1 MTKFEI
7 FRRQAS
13 VGAHVTLR
21 LTRGSDVTGRVTEL
35 DDTYICLDREEGPVT
50 LMDEDLLAA
59 WEVHHG
65 DAIDDSMDRAG
76 TAHSCPSTDADGSQ
90 APPATSPIV
99 GPHDTAPEVL
109 QELVRV
115 KAEFSVTVD
124 RARPVP
130 PEPDFRFPQAEFPAK
145 LIQEVRREWDR
156 ARNQY
161 DYAVKI
167 KETSRLNSVV
177 AQILMPLQ
185 ARHPGSATTRA
196 LLGTVLLKVNRRSE
210 AFDCL
215 SAAAIMSDEPAHWLT
230 LAAAAGEDTAVEC
243 YALRRH
249 FLRTPPVPDEDP
261 WPRYVA
267 VAMEHHDLRQTARII
282 HHWHGRTEADVALC
296 RLLRE
301 SVIYLLSHLETEAL
315 ALRATALVQTSSKL
329 PPGWED
335 AFNDTAS
342 PSAELFA
349 AERRFDRPP
358 PPTPD
363 RESPPHSPARNT
375 DVPSGRI
382 VSFGN
387 QRFGFINDPAGD
399 HYYFRIG
406 DIEDGDLRDA
416 LLDGRWRTFGSVEF
430 DLLPRIRGHKYER
443 AIRIRPVLGGDSLVR
458 RARELLQSG
467 QPAQAMHEVRR
478 ALGAD
483 PSDEAALSLE
493 REVKESIRKGFR
505 SGAGLPKG
513 DGPYARAKR
522 TQLVDLDLGAAEKLL
537 KEAALKGDNA
547 ESAVKDLASLLNQ
560 QGRVDEAI
568 SLLEDSSRRAQD
580 ASSYDNMLATLYQ
593 HASRHDDAVRILE
606 RLYLKTPRA
615 KRSSILTRIASCHL
629 RDRKYDAAEDVLRKL
644 LDDDP
649 HNRTALRMIGVLED
663 ARNAESRDEAEEVI
677 GNLGL
682 LADEGVVLSSLA
694 RTAIDQCTYEG
705 VDPLKVQNGTA
716 DRRDVRRVVEL
727 AKELGTKRP
736 RDRAAYYLSA
746 AALIEKDT
754 REGVPARI
762 YDYLRRYF
770 TSIADAFWA
779 DGKSADATRSHYIE
793 SLALVVDDS
802 LDEAWR
808 SLIRYMAT
816 FSPGVREDAEATLPA
831 YRPNRV
837 RRRHEYL
844 DALQRTIAM
853 ILPSTDGWA
862 AGLINVGSQSRF
874 ARSCLCQAFLG
885 SESLRATFGQLLG
898 GDGNRSEDV
907 QAIWESRCR
916 EYARQHRK
924 RLFIC
929 ETMTKYAATPASM
942 EDLRSQVSQAAEEA
956 NIELDQRRLNAL
968 GDIVDSALDFCRAT
982 EFEERERIYWLVTRQ
997 AEDFRKEVMDAPTQY
1012 SHEGILPVTDHVN
1025 SLIEEEYAE
1034 MNRTSGA
1041 DLHLRLM
1048 VDNYLPGRQGELRLQ
1063 IAVSNRTGCSPA
1075 SSVQICL
1082 GPDGSEYFR
1091 ADPWEQEVA
1100 STLRGGQ
1107 THEAQMVVY
1116 PQNAAAIDRAFP
1128 ITATARF
1135 RNSLGEDKHTADHAW
1150 TVGLYRDEE
1159 FQPLENPY
1167 APFAEGGPV
1176 DDPEMFFGRDA
1187 LLSRLETSLR
1197 SRSGRKSIVM
1207 FGQKRA
1213 GKSSMIEHLRRR
1225 LAESDD
1231 ILPVSFSLQEIAS
1244 DLSEAALLHRIIQG
1258 ISEVLEDLRLEGRD
1272 VPELSPPRIDEMHSN
1287 AALRF
1292 LQVMSDLVRAMRR
1305 RSPGLHIVLL
1315 IDEFTEIFKAVRNK
1329 RIPRE
1334 FMKAW
1339 KAIIEKGYFS
1349 SVLVGQDIMP
1359 AFKAAFPNEF
1369 GVTEDIRV
1377 TYLDAAAARALV
1389 QEPIGEERF
1398 AGDAVRRLL
1407 DLTANSPYYTM
1418 MFCAR
1423 LVDYMNATR
1432 SMVVTAADILTVEKH
1447 MLLGDDRRQDDRRL
1461 TADKFDNLLAAGD
1474 GVQDSGIDPGDTHSV
1489 CAAIARAGGDGWC
1502 ARESMGGMFEPAELD
1517 RLLSDLENRDV
1528 AERKGTAYRLRVGL
1542 FRDWLTL
1549 RDSEQ

>member
-21 LTRGSDVTGRVTEL
+21 LTRGNDVTGRVTEL

-50 LMDEDLLAA
+50 VLEDLLAA
-59 WEVHHG
+59 WEVHHE
-65 DAIDDSMDRAG
+65 DAIGDPVDRSSV
-76 TAHSCPSTDADGSQ
+76 AHSHPDAGAGGSQ
-90 APPATSPIV
+90 APATQPVV
-99 GPHDTAPEVL
+99 GPHDTAPEVR
-109 QELVRV
+109 QELVRI
-115 KAEFSVTVD
+115 KAEFSVTVG
-124 RARPVP
+124 RACPNP
-130 PEPDFRFPQAEFPAK
+130 PEPNFRFPETEFPAH

-167 KETSRLNSVV
+167 KETSRLASVV
-177 AQILMPLQ
+177 AQILMPLG

-196 LLGTVLLKVNRRSE
+196 LLGTVLLKLNRRSE
-210 AFDCL
+210 AHDHL
-215 SAAAIMSDEPAHWLT
+215 SAAVIMSDEPAHWLA

-249 FLRTPPVPDEDP
+249 FLRAPPLPGEDP
-261 WPRYVA
+261 WPRYLA
-267 VAMEHHDLRQTARII
+267 VAMKHHDLRQTARII
-282 HHWHGRTEADVALC
+282 RHWHEQTEADAALRRVLC
-296 RLLRE
+296 E
-301 SVIYLLSHLETEAL
+301 SVIYLLSHLGDEVF
-315 ALRATALVQTSSKL
+315 ALRATAFMQTSFGL

-335 AFNDTAS
+335 AFEDSAS
-342 PSAELFA
+342 PSAQLVA
-349 AERRFDRPP
+349 AEQRLDRPSDP
-358 PPTPD
+358 ALD
-363 RESPPHSPARNT
+363 RGAPPHPPARSSN
-375 DVPSGRI
+375 VPTGHI

-387 QRFGFINDPAGD
+387 LRFGFINAPAGD
-399 HYYFRIG
+399 HYYFRID

-416 LLDGRWRTFGSVEF
+416 LLDGRWRTSGSVEF
-430 DLLPRIRGHKYER
+430 EILPRVRGHKYER
-443 AIRIRPVLGGDSLVR
+443 AIRIRPLMEGDSLLQ
-458 RARELLQSG
+458 RARRLLKIG

-483 PSDEAALSLE
+483 PTDKGALRLE
-493 REVKESIRKGFR
+493 REVKENIRKGLH
-505 SGAGLPKG
+505 SGEGLPRG
-513 DGPYARAKR
+513 DGLYARAR
-522 TQLVDLDLGAAEKLL
+522 RAQLVDLDLEAAEKLF
-537 KEAALKGDNA
+537 KEAIRTGDNT
-547 ESAVKDLASLLNQ
+547 ESAEKDLASLLNQ

-568 SLLEDSSRRAQD
+568 ALLEDSSKRAKD
-580 ASSYDNMLATLYQ
+580 ASSYENMLATFYQ
-593 HASRHDDAVRILE
+593 HANRHDDAVRILE
-606 RLYLKTPRA
+606 QLFQKSPRT
-615 KRSSILTRIASCHL
+615 KRSSLLTRIATSHL
-629 RDRKYDAAEDVLRKL
+629 RARKFTAAEDTLRKL

-649 HNRTALRMIGVLED
+649 HNRTALRLRGVLED
-663 ARNAESRDEAEEVI
+663 ARSAESQDEVEEVI
-677 GNLGL
+677 GGLGL

-694 RTAIDQCTYEG
+694 RTAIEQCTYEG
-705 VDPLKVQNGTA
+705 VDPLKVQDGTA
-716 DRRDVRRVVEL
+716 NRQDVRRVVEL
-727 AKELGTKRP
+727 ARRLGTKRP

-746 AALIEKDT
+746 AALIENDT

-770 TSIADAFWA
+770 TSMADAFRA
-779 DGKSADATRSHYIE
+779 DGKSADAVRSHYIE
-793 SLALVVDDS
+793 SLALVVDDH
-802 LDEAWR
+802 LYEAWR
-808 SLIRYMAT
+808 SLIRYLAT
-816 FSPGVREDAEATLPA
+816 FSPEIREDAEATFPE
-831 YRPNRV
+831 YRSSRV
-837 RRRHEYL
+837 PQRDEYL

-853 ILPSTDGWA
+853 IPPSTDGWA

-885 SESLRATFGQLLG
+885 REPLRAIFRQLLDRNG
-898 GDGNRSEDV
+898 ERSEDI
-907 QAIWESRCR
+907 QATWESRCR
-916 EYARQHRK
+916 EYARQHRR
-924 RLFIC
+924 RLSIC

-942 EDLRSQVSQAAEEA
+942 EDLHSQVNKAAVEA
-956 NIELDQRRLNAL
+956 GIELDRRRLNVL
-968 GDIVDSALDFCRAT
+968 GDIVASALDYCRAT
-982 EFEERERIYWLVTRQ
+982 EFEERERIYWLVTTQ
-997 AEDFRKEVMDAPTQY
+997 AENFRKEVMDAPTQY
-1012 SHEGILPVTDHVN
+1012 SHEGLLPVADHVN

-1034 MNRTSGA
+1034 MTRTSGA

-1048 VDNYLPGRQGELRLQ
+1048 VDNYLPGPRGELRLQ
-1063 IAVSNRTGCSPA
+1063 FAVSNRTGCSPA
-1075 SSVQICL
+1075 SSVRIRL
-1082 GPDGSEYFR
+1082 GPDDSEYFR
-1091 ADPWEQEVA
+1091 ADAWEQEIT

-1116 PQNAAAIDRAFP
+1116 PRGAATRDRAFP
-1128 ITATARF
+1128 ITATVRY
-1135 RNSLGEDKHTADHAW
+1135 RNHLGEDKHTAGPAS

-1187 LLSRLETSLR
+1187 LLNRLDTSLR

-1213 GKSSMIEHLRRR
+1213 GKSSMVEHLRRR

-1231 ILPVSFSLQEIAS
+1231 ILPVSFSLQEIVS
-1244 DLSEAALLHRIIQG
+1244 DLSEAALLHRIVHG
-1258 ISEVLEDLRLEGRD
+1258 ISEVMEDLRLEGRD
-1272 VPELSPPRIDEMHSN
+1272 VPELSPPRIDEMHTS
-1287 AALRF
+1287 ATLRF
-1292 LQVMSDLVRAMRR
+1292 HQVMSGLVREMSR
-1305 RSPGLHIVLL
+1305 RSSGLHIVLL
-1315 IDEFTEIFKAVRNK
+1315 IDEFTEIFKAIRSE
-1329 RIPRE
+1329 RISRE

-1377 TYLDAAAARALV
+1377 TYLDEDAARALV
-1389 QEPIGEERF
+1389 QEPIGEGRF

-1432 SMVVTAADILTVEKH
+1432 SLVVTAADILTVEKH

-1474 GVQDSGIDPGDTHSV
+1474 GVQDSGIDPDDTQAV
-1489 CAAIARAGGDGWC
+1489 CAAIARTGGEGWC
-1502 ARESMGGMFEPAELD
+1502 ARESMSGMFEPAELD
-1517 RLLSDLENRDV
+1517 TLLSDLEDRDV
-1528 AERKGTAYRLRVGL
+1528 VERKGTAYRLRVGL
-1542 FRDWLTL
+1542 FRDWLAL
-1549 RDSEQ
+1549 RGSTQ

>member
-7 FRRQAS
+7 LRRQAS
-13 VGAHVTLR
+13 VGAHVTLH
-21 LTRGSDVTGRVTEL
+21 LTRGDDITGRVTEL
-35 DDTYICLDREEGPVT
+35 DDTYICLEREEGPITV
-50 LMDEDLLAA
+50 LEDLLAA
-59 WEVHHG
+59 WEVHGG
-65 DAIDDSMDRAG
+65 DTIGDLVNRADMARSRLDARAG
-76 TAHSCPSTDADGSQ
+76 GSQ
-90 APPATSPIV
+90 ALPATPPGGGPNDASPE
-99 GPHDTAPEVL
+99 AW

-115 KAEFSVTVD
+115 KAEFSVSLG
-124 RARPVP
+124 RARPLP
-130 PEPDFRFPQAEFPAK
+130 PEPDFRFPKTEVPAHLAE
-145 LIQEVRREWDR
+145 EVRREWDR

-161 DYAVKI
+161 DYAVKV
-167 KETSRLNSVV
+167 KEIGRLASIV
-177 AQILMPLQ
+177 AQILMPLE

-196 LLGTVLLKVNRRSE
+196 LLGTVLLKLNRRSE
-210 AFDCL
+210 AFDHL
-215 SAAAIMSDEPAHWLT
+215 SAAAAISDEPVHWLA

-249 FLRTPPVPDEDP
+249 FLRAPPVPDEEP
-261 WPRYVA
+261 WPRYIA
-267 VAMEHHDLRQTARII
+267 VAIEHHDLRQTARII
-282 HHWHGRTEADVALC
+282 RHWHGRADADAALRRGLC
-296 RLLRE
+296 E
-301 SVIYLLSHLETEAL
+301 SAIYLLSHLEAEAL
-315 ALRATALVQTSSKL
+315 ALRATALMQTSSEL
-329 PPGWED
+329 LPGWED
-335 AFNDTAS
+335 EFDGSAS
-342 PSAELFA
+342 LSAELVA

-358 PPTPD
+358 APTPD
-363 RESPPHSPARNT
+363 RGPPSHSSARST
-375 DVPSGRI
+375 DIPSGRI

-387 QRFGFINDPAGD
+387 QRFGFINAPAGD
-399 HYYFRIG
+399 NYFFRIG

-416 LLDGRWRTFGSVEF
+416 LLDGRWRTLGSVEF
-430 DLLPRIRGHKYER
+430 ELLPRMCGHKYER
-443 AIRIRPVLGGDSLVR
+443 AVRIRPLLDGEPLLS
-458 RARELLQSG
+458 RARRLLRIG

-483 PSDEAALSLE
+483 PIDKAALRLE
-493 REVKESIRKGFR
+493 REVKENIRKGLR
-505 SGAGLPKG
+505 SGEVLPKG

-522 TQLVDLDLGAAEKLL
+522 AQLVDLDLGAAEKLF
-537 KEAALKGDNA
+537 KEAILTGDNA
-547 ESAVKDLASLLNQ
+547 ESAEKDLASLLNQ

-568 SLLEDSSRRAQD
+568 ALLEDSSKRAKD
-580 ASSYDNMLATLYQ
+580 ASSYENMLATFYQ
-593 HASRHDDAVRILE
+593 HANRHDDAVRILQQ
-606 RLYLKTPRA
+606 LFQKTPRA
-615 KRSSILTRIASCHL
+615 KRSSLLTRITTSHL
-629 RDRKYDAAEDVLRKL
+629 RTRKYAAAEDTLRKL
-644 LDDDP
+644 LEDDP
-649 HNRTALRMIGVLED
+649 HNRTALRLSGVLED
-663 ARNAESRDEAEEVI
+663 ARSAESQDDAEEVI
-677 GNLGL
+677 GDLGL
-682 LADEGVVLSSLA
+682 LADEGVVLSALA

-716 DRRDVRRVVEL
+716 DQQDVKRVVEL

-736 RDRAAYYLSA
+736 RNRAAYYLSA

-770 TSIADAFWA
+770 TSMADAFWA
-779 DGKSADATRSHYIE
+779 DGKSADAVRSHYIE
-793 SLALVVDDS
+793 SLALVVDDN

-816 FSPGVREDAEATLPA
+816 FSPGIREDAEATLPGN
-831 YRPNRV
+831 RPNRV
-837 RRRHEYL
+837 PKRHEYL

-862 AGLINVGSQSRF
+862 AGLIYVGSQSRF

-885 SESLRATFGQLLG
+885 GESLRSTFAQLL
-898 GDGNRSEDV
+898 DGNGDRTDDV
-907 QAIWESRCR
+907 QATWESRCR

-942 EDLRSQVSQAAEEA
+942 EDLRSQVNKAAEEA
-956 NIELDQRRLNAL
+956 SIGLDRRRLNAL
-968 GDIVDSALDFCRAT
+968 GDIVDSALDSCRAT

-997 AEDFRKEVMDAPTQY
+997 SEDFRKEVVDAPTQY
-1012 SHEGILPVTDHVN
+1012 SHEGLLPVADHVN

-1041 DLHLRLM
+1041 ELHLRLM
-1048 VDNYLPGRQGELRLQ
+1048 VEKYLPGPQGELRLQ
-1063 IAVSNRTGCSPA
+1063 FAVSNRTGCSPA
-1075 SSVQICL
+1075 SSVRIRL

-1091 ADPWEQEVA
+1091 ADPWEQEVT
-1100 STLRGGQ
+1100 STLRGGE

-1116 PQNAAAIDRAFP
+1116 PQDAAASDRAFP

-1135 RNSLGEDKHTADHAW
+1135 RNRLGEDKHTADHAW

-1176 DDPEMFFGRDA
+1176 DDPEMFFGRSEF
-1187 LLSRLETSLR
+1187 LSRLETSLR
-1197 SRSGRKSIVM
+1197 SRAGRKSIVM

-1213 GKSSMIEHLRRR
+1213 GKSSIIEHLRRR
-1225 LAESDD
+1225 LAESADV
-1231 ILPVSFSLQEIAS
+1231 LPVSFSLQEIVS
-1244 DLSEAALLHRIIQG
+1244 DLSEAALLHRIVHG

-1272 VPELSPPRIDEMHSN
+1272 VPELSPPRIEEMHQN
-1287 AALRF
+1287 ATLRF
-1292 LQVMSDLVRAMRR
+1292 HQVMSGLVRTMSR
-1305 RSPGLHIVLL
+1305 RSSGLHIVLL
-1315 IDEFTEIFKAVRNK
+1315 IDEFTEIFKAIRNE

-1377 TYLDAAAARALV
+1377 TYLDEAAARALV
-1389 QEPIGEERF
+1389 QEPIGEARF

-1432 SMVVTAADILTVEKH
+1432 SMVVTAADIFTVKNH

-1461 TADKFDNLLAAGD
+1461 TADKFDNLLVAGD
-1474 GVQDSGIDPGDTHSV
+1474 GVQDSGIDPDDTQIV
-1489 CAAIARAGGDGWC
+1489 CAAIARTGGEGWC
-1502 ARESMGGMFEPAELD
+1502 ARESMSGMFEPAELD
-1517 RLLSDLENRDV
+1517 TLLSDLEDRDV
-1528 AERKGTAYRLRVGL
+1528 VERKGTAYRLRVGL

-1549 RDSEQ
+1549 RGSTQ

>member
-13 VGAHVTLR
+13 VGTHVTLR
-21 LTRGSDVTGRVTEL
+21 LTRGSDVTGRITEL
-35 DDTYICLDREEGPVT
+35 DDSYISLDREEGPVT
-50 LMDEDLLAA
+50 VLEDLLAA
-59 WEVHHG
+59 WEVHRG
-65 DAIDDSMDRAG
+65 DIIGDSMDRARA
-76 TAHSCPSTDADGSQ
+76 AHSRPDADADGSQ
-90 APPATSPIV
+90 APPAAPPVV

-115 KAEFSVTVD
+115 KAEVSVTVD
-124 RARPVP
+124 RARLVP
-130 PEPDFRFPQAEFPAK
+130 PEPDFRFPETEFPAN
-145 LIQEVRREWDR
+145 LVQEVRREWDR

-161 DYAVKI
+161 DYAVKV
-167 KETSRLNSVV
+167 KEFGRLNSVV
-177 AQILMPLQ
+177 AQILMPLE

-196 LLGTVLLKVNRRSE
+196 LLGTVLLKLNRRPE
-210 AFDCL
+210 ALDRL
-215 SAAAIMSDEPAHWLT
+215 SAAAIMSDEPAHWLA
-230 LAAAAGEDTAVEC
+230 LAAAAGEDTAVGC
-243 YALRRH
+243 YVLRRH
-249 FLRTPPVPDEDP
+249 FLRAPPAPDADP
-261 WPRYVA
+261 WPRYLA
-267 VAMEHHDLRQTARII
+267 VAMKHHDLRQTARII
-282 HHWHGRTEADVALC
+282 RHWHGQAEADAALR
-296 RLLRE
+296 RLLCE
-301 SVIYLLSHLETEAL
+301 SVIYLLSHLEAEAL
-315 ALRATALVQTSSKL
+315 ALRATALMQTSSEL
-329 PPGWED
+329 LPGWED
-335 AFNDTAS
+335 AFDDSAS
-342 PSAELFA
+342 PSAELVA
-349 AERRFDRPP
+349 VERRFDRPP
-358 PPTPD
+358 APAPD
-363 RESPPHSPARNT
+363 RESPPHSPAGSP

-387 QRFGFINDPAGD
+387 LRFGFINAPAGD

-406 DIEDGDLRDA
+406 DIEDEDLRDA
-416 LLDGRWRTFGSVEF
+416 LLDGRWRTLGSVEF
-430 DLLPRIRGHKYER
+430 ELLPRIRGHKYDR
-443 AIRIRPVLGGDSLVR
+443 AIRIRPLLDGDSLVR
-458 RARELLQSG
+458 RVRRLLQSG

-483 PSDEAALSLE
+483 PTDEAALGLE
-493 REVKESIRKGFR
+493 REVKESIRKGLR

-522 TQLVDLDLGAAEKLL
+522 AQLVDLDLGAAEKLL
-537 KEAALKGDNA
+537 KQAALTGDNA

-560 QGRVDEAI
+560 QGRDDEAI
-568 SLLEDSSRRAQD
+568 SLLEDRSKRAKD
-580 ASSYDNMLATLYQ
+580 SSSYDNMLATLYQ
-593 HASRHDDAVRILE
+593 HTGRHDDAVRILE
-606 RLYLKTPRA
+606 RLYQKTPRA
-615 KRSSILTRIASCHL
+615 KRSSLLTRIATSHL
-629 RDRKYDAAEDVLRKL
+629 RVRNYDAAEGTLRKL

-663 ARNAESRDEAEEVI
+663 ARNAESQDEAEEVI

-694 RTAIDQCTYEG
+694 RTAINQCTYEG
-705 VDPLKVQNGTA
+705 VDPLKVQNRTA
-716 DRRDVRRVVEL
+716 GQQDVKRVVEL
-727 AKELGTKRP
+727 AKELGTRRP

-746 AALIEKDT
+746 AALIENDT

-770 TSIADAFWA
+770 TSMADAFWA
-779 DGKSADATRSHYIE
+779 DGKSADVIRSHYIE
-793 SLALVVDDS
+793 SLALVVDDN

-808 SLIRYMAT
+808 SLIRYLAT
-816 FSPGVREDAEATLPA
+816 FSPGIREDAEATFPG
-831 YRPNRV
+831 YRSSRV
-837 RRRHEYL
+837 PKRDEYL

-853 ILPSTDGWA
+853 IAPSTDGWA

-885 SESLRATFGQLLG
+885 RESLRATFGQLL
-898 GDGNRSEDV
+898 DGNGSRSEDLR
-907 QAIWESRCR
+907 ATWESRCR

-929 ETMTKYAATPASM
+929 ETMTRYAATPASM
-942 EDLRSQVSQAAEEA
+942 EDLRLQVNMAVKETT
-956 NIELDQRRLNAL
+956 IELDRRRLNTL
-968 GDIVDSALDFCRAT
+968 GDIVDSALAFCRAT

-997 AEDFRKEVMDAPTQY
+997 AGDFRKEVQDAPTQY
-1012 SHEGILPVTDHVN
+1012 SHEGLLPVADHVN

-1048 VDNYLPGRQGELRLQ
+1048 VDNYLQGPQGELRLQ
-1063 IAVSNRTGCSPA
+1063 FAVSNRTGCSPA
-1075 SSVQICL
+1075 SSVRIRL

-1091 ADPWEQEVA
+1091 ADPWEQEVT
-1100 STLRGGQ
+1100 STLRGGE

-1116 PQNAAAIDRAFP
+1116 PQDAAASDRAFP
-1128 ITATARF
+1128 ITATARY
-1135 RNSLGEDKHTADHAW
+1135 RNRLGEDKHTADHAW

-1176 DDPEMFFGRDA
+1176 DEPEMFFGRDE

-1213 GKSSMIEHLRRR
+1213 GKSSIIEHLRRR
-1225 LAESDD
+1225 LADSDD
-1231 ILPVSFSLQEIAS
+1231 VLPVSFSLQEIVS
-1244 DLSEAALLHRIIQG
+1244 DLSEAALLYRIVQG
-1258 ISEVLEDLRLEGRD
+1258 ISEVLEDLRLEGGD
-1272 VPELSPPRIDEMHSN
+1272 VPELSPPRIDEMYSN
-1287 AALRF
+1287 ATLRF
-1292 LQVMSDLVRAMRR
+1292 HQVMSGLVREMSR
-1305 RSPGLHIVLL
+1305 RSSGLHIVLL
-1315 IDEFTEIFKAVRNK
+1315 IDEFTEIFKATRNE

-1377 TYLDAAAARALV
+1377 TYLDEAAARALV
-1389 QEPIGEERF
+1389 QRPIGEKRF

-1432 SMVVTAADILTVEKH
+1432 SMVVTAADILTVKNH

-1474 GVQDSGIDPGDTHSV
+1474 GVQDSGIDPEHTHAV
-1489 CAAIARAGGDGWC
+1489 CAAIARTGGEGWC
-1502 ARESMGGMFEPAELD
+1502 ARESMGDLFEDTELD
-1517 RLLSDLENRDV
+1517 RLLSDLESRDV
-1528 AERKGTAYRLRVGL
+1528 VERRGTTYRLRVGL

-1549 RDSEQ
+1549 RGSAQ